1 MLAGTRRLPTP
12 RTVGERLRKV
22 GKLARLSPRPA
33 YLRALRHGVAAAV
46 EHERIPFDHHFATIV
61 DVGAGRGQ
69 FALVA
74 RRRYPSASLHCFE
87 PLAHAREKLAAVVGR
102 DVRVHAI
109 ALGSTNTPAPFHVS
123 EKDGSSSLL
132 PITDRQVEAFPGTGE
147 VGQIVVDRAR
157 LDETITPQALT
168 RPSLLKIDVQ
178 GYELEVLQG
187 TEHVIHL
194 FDDVLVECSFAELY
208 AGQPLADEVVCYL
221 RPKGFELA
229 GVFSVARD
237 EAGHCLQADF
247 HFRRRGSLE
256 APTVPSENQRD

>member
-1 MLAGTRRLPTP
+1 MPARTRRLRTL
-12 RTVGERLRKV
+12 RTVAEGLRKV
-22 GKLARLSPRPA
+22 GKLARLSPRA
-33 YLRALRHGVAAAV
+33 DYLRALRHGVAAAV
-46 EHERIPFDHHFATIV
+46 EHERVPFDHDFATVV

-87 PLAHAREKLAAVVGR
+87 PLAHAREKLAAVVGEA
-102 DVRVHAI
+102 RVHAV
-109 ALGSTNTPAPFHVS
+109 ALGSTNTPAHFHVS
-123 EKDGSSSLL
+123 EKGDSSSLL
-132 PITDRQVEAFPGTGE
+132 PITDRQVETFPGTGE
-147 VGQIVVDRAR
+147 VGQIVVNRAR
-157 LDETITPQALT
+157 LDEIIAPQALA

-194 FDDVLVECSFAELY
+194 IDDVFVECSFEELY

-221 RPKGFELA
+221 RAKGFELA

-237 EAGHCLQADF
+237 EAGRCLQADF

-256 APTVPSENQRD
+256 AATVPS